1 MLQFKRKSVLQV
13 AKKCKC
19 LRMFSKGLYSLQH
32 KNCYCNTACN
42 KIKLFFFLH
51 QQKYVSTELIMN
63 QLGQVSAISFW
74 QQNETWWNFKKVY
87 AYLRSSHRTCFVKKV
102 FWRISQISQEN
113 TCARGSFLIKLG
125 ASGFNLILSS
135 IEATVQ
141 PSMFKIKE
149 QPKHWF
155 GIFLLLKNVSYFE
168 IYIFS
173 WAIKA

>member
-42 KIKLFFFLH
+42 KIKLFFFASA
-51 QQKYVSTELIMN
+51 KICFDRVNYDST
-63 QLGQVSAISFW
+63 W
-74 QQNETWWNFKKVY
+74 
-87 AYLRSSHRTCFVKKV
+87 SSVCNKFLATKRNMIKFQESLCLFEKQPPDVFCKKV

-135 IEATVQ
+135 IETTVQ
-141 PSMFKIKE
+141 PSMFQIKE

-155 GIFLLLKNVSYFE
+155 GIFLLLKDVSYFK

>member
-87 AYLRSSHRTCFVKKV
+87 AYLRSSHRTCFVKKGV
-102 FWRISQISQEN
+102 
-113 TCARGSFLIKLG
+113 
-125 ASGFNLILSS
+125 
-135 IEATVQ
+135 
-141 PSMFKIKE
+141 
-149 QPKHWF
+149 
-155 GIFLLLKNVSYFE
+155 LKNFADFTGKHLCQRLFFNKVGGLRLQPYSVLHW
-168 IYIFS
+168 S
-173 WAIKA
+173 HGPAQHV

>member
-1 MLQFKRKSVLQV
+1 MRTRITLNASTVYAVFVFSFLHFKTQGLFAAFSLTLEMLQFKRKSVLQV

-74 QQNETWWNFKKVY
+74 QQNET
-87 AYLRSSHRTCFVKKV
+87 
-102 FWRISQISQEN
+102 
-113 TCARGSFLIKLG
+113 
-125 ASGFNLILSS
+125 
-135 IEATVQ
+135 
-141 PSMFKIKE
+141 
-149 QPKHWF
+149 
-155 GIFLLLKNVSYFE
+155 
-168 IYIFS
+168 
-173 WAIKA
+173 